1 MTGYE
6 MLSEDLIEV
15 AKVVNAHK
23 TLLEFGS
30 GYSTRYL
37 GEHTNARIYT
47 VEHNLEFWV
56 REARHPKCTYIYWH
70 IKYGSYDMDFITGLN
85 INPDIVLVDGP
96 PGALS
101 KESRKAPFEWAINC
115 SSCSTIILDDVD
127 RDDERN
133 IIRSFE
139 SQLDLVYLKRCVI
152 ATKK

>member
-1 MTGYE
+1 MSYL
-6 MLSEDLIEV
+6 MLEEDLFEI

-30 GYSTRYL
+30 GFSTRYL
-37 GEHTNARIYT
+37 GEHTQSEVYT
-47 VEHNLEFWV
+47 VEHNLEFWIST
-56 REARHPKCTYIYWH
+56 ERHPRCKYLYCH
-70 IKYGSYDMDFITGLN
+70 IKDGSYDMDFITGLN

-101 KESRKAPFEWAINC
+101 KESRRAPFEWAINC
-115 SSCSTIILDDVD
+115 NSCTTIILDDID
-127 RDDERN
+127 REDEKS